1 MPKTIGHSDQA
12 RPTNGESY
20 MKLKKSEVRIEP
32 SNIGYIIEIN
42 DGMASPFL
50 DVTQDELE
58 EIVTQSL
65 PYLRV
70 PKGTKVVELKKK

>member
-1 MPKTIGHSDQA
+1 
-12 RPTNGESY
+12 
-20 MKLKKSEVRIEP
+20 MKLKKSEVTIKQ
-32 SNIGYIIEIN
+32 SGIGYIITVTDRIIWPN
-42 DGMASPFL
+42 RL
-50 DVTQDELE
+50 DLPITQDELE